1 MRAPSNLRRNPH
13 RTPGG
18 GFAANRLVNDN
29 SILTTQWRPRGEKV
43 RDNGKRRYAMG
54 DKGKKDKD
62 KGRKQKIIKQE
73 QDAKRALEKLPKTPE
88 RKA

>member
-1 MRAPSNLRRNPH
+1 
-13 RTPGG
+13 
-18 GFAANRLVNDN
+18 
-29 SILTTQWRPRGEKV
+29 
-43 RDNGKRRYAMG
+43 MG

-73 QDAKRALEKLPKTPE
+73 QDAKRTLEKLPKTPE

>member
-1 MRAPSNLRRNPH
+1 
-13 RTPGG
+13 
-18 GFAANRLVNDN
+18 V
-29 SILTTQWRPRGEKV
+29 
-43 RDNGKRRYAMG
+43 G

-62 KGRKQKIIKQE
+62 KGREQKIIKQE